1 MDTHADT
8 CVAGK
13 NWAVLKYS
21 DVVCEVQPFTDKH
34 GSVKEVPIV
43 TACTVWT
50 DQNSGKEY
58 LLVGEQFLW
67 FGSSLEHS
75 LINPNQL
82 RANYLKVQ
90 DNPFE
95 PDAGISGNTNDDDDV
110 FIPFDTTGTIV
121 SFESRVP
128 TEFEMSNLPVIVI
141 TADQWDPGNVLVT
154 IFVIVRNIT
163 LITPI
168 ICKFIWQWNIGQ
180 SIFFCTLWQLNT
192 VITVIQ
198 PLNELF
204 IKLLDCFFDIGVE
217 KFVL

>member
-13 NWAVLKYS
+13 NWAVLTYS
-21 DVVCEVQPFTDKH
+21 DVVCEVLPFTGTDKYD
-34 GSVKEVPIV
+34 SIKEVPIV

-50 DQNSGKEY
+50 DQNSGSEY

-67 FGSSLEHS
+67 FGSSLQHS

-95 PDAGISGNTNDDDDV
+95 PDAGISGNTHDDDDI

-121 SFESRVP
+121 RFESRVP
-128 TEFEMSNLPVIVI
+128 TEFEMSILPVMCSQLISG
-141 TADQWDPGNVLVT
+141 TLVMSPYLRSL
-154 IFVIVRNIT
+154 VHV
-163 LITPI
+163 
-168 ICKFIWQWNIGQ
+168 
-180 SIFFCTLWQLNT
+180 
-192 VITVIQ
+192 
-198 PLNELF
+198 PL
-204 IKLLDCFFDIGVE
+204 K
-217 KFVL
+217 KMK